1 MRGSSGVDAD
11 RGYERQLIED
21 GVAVVRCTLRV
32 GLSNVNH
39 LGMKSSI
46 VKYPNGDAVNEYQ
59 NRKSKHL
66 QAGRG

>member
-1 MRGSSGVDAD
+1 
-11 RGYERQLIED
+11 
-21 GVAVVRCTLRV
+21 VRCTLRV